1 MSFSDEIL
9 KAYADGALGED
20 TRQAVEAALR
30 EDPLL
35 AARVRLLLTQHSNGF
50 AGFGPGGADG
60 AAQRQ
65 AQAPR
70 SAKVV
75 HLHAVR
81 HARVASV
88 AAPAVEDVPPIW
100 SWPAWAKLGAMLS
113 AAVLAGAG
121 LGYAIQ
127 PVPLVLGD
135 GDGAALMARGA
146 LAQALTQQLSG
157 TPAADAPVRIAASFL
172 TKDGGYCRSFR
183 IANGGGLACRV
194 DGAPVAQQHQV
205 LAMLGGEGAVA
216 LRKSVGRRRRGRFH
230 GCGRCRLVLEKCL
243 QLRVV
248 LERVQGFRWRRLA
261 GALLA
266 ARKQQQRQAGRKNV
280 RHGGGSPGFCLFL
293 SLFCVF
299 LLFARSDYCAL
310 AGHGM

>member
-35 AARVRLLLTQHSNGF
+35 AARVRLLLTQHSNAF
-50 AGFGPGGADG
+50 AGFGPGSADG

-65 AQAPR
+65 PQAPR

-81 HARVASV
+81 NARVAGTPAPV
-88 AAPAVEDVPPIW
+88 AEETPQIW
-100 SWPAWAKLGAMLS
+100 SWPAWAKLGGMLS
-113 AAVLAGAG
+113 AALLAGAG

-146 LAQALTQQLSG
+146 LALALTQQLSG
-157 TPAADAPVRIAASFL
+157 APAADAPVRIERSYLSKEGA
-172 TKDGGYCRSFR
+172 YCRSFR
-183 IANGGGLACRV
+183 VANGGGLACRIDGGGWQIDLFASM
-194 DGAPVAQQHQV
+194 DGAPGEYRSPGDGMPQA
-205 LAMLGGEGAVA
+205 LASAIA
-216 LRKSVGRRRRGRFH
+216 RRADEP
-230 GCGRCRLVLEKCL
+230 LDPLA
-243 QLRVV
+243 
-248 LERVQGFRWRRLA
+248 ER
-261 GALLA
+261 A
-266 ARKQQQRQAGRKNV
+266 ARD
-280 RHGGGSPGFCLFL
+280 
-293 SLFCVF
+293 
-299 LLFARSDYCAL
+299 RSWKR
-310 AGHGM
+310 

>member
-35 AARVRLLLTQHSNGF
+35 AARVRLLLTQHSNAF
-50 AGFGPGGADG
+50 AGFGPGSADG

-81 HARVASV
+81 NARVAGV
-88 AAPAVEDVPPIW
+88 AAPAVEDVPQIW

-121 LGYAIQ
+121 LGYAVQ

-135 GDGAALMARGA
+135 GDGDGAAMMARGA

-157 TPAADAPVRIAASFL
+157 TPAADAPVRIGASFL
-172 TKDGGYCRSFR
+172 SREGGYCRSFR
-183 IANGGGLACRV
+183 VANGGGLACRIDGGGWQLDV
-194 DGAPVAQQHQV
+194 FAGMDGAP
-205 LAMLGGEGAVA
+205 GEYRSPGDGMPQAVSGAIA
-216 LRKSVGRRRRGRFH
+216 RRADEP
-230 GCGRCRLVLEKCL
+230 LDPIA
-243 QLRVV
+243 
-248 LERVQGFRWRRLA
+248 ER
-261 GALLA
+261 A
-266 ARKQQQRQAGRKNV
+266 ARDRGWKR
-280 RHGGGSPGFCLFL
+280 
-293 SLFCVF
+293 
-299 LLFARSDYCAL
+299 
-310 AGHGM
+310 

>member
-9 KAYADGALGED
+9 IAYADGALGED

-65 AQAPR
+65 PQSPR

-81 HARVASV
+81 NARVASV
-88 AAPAVEDVPPIW
+88 AAPSVEEVPPIW

-157 TPAADAPVRIAASFL
+157 TPAADAPVRIGASFL
-172 TKDGGYCRSFR
+172 TKEGGYCRSFR
-183 IANGGGLACRV
+183 IANGGGLACRI
-194 DGAPVAQQHQV
+194 DGGGWQLDVFASMDSAHGEYRTP
-205 LAMLGGEGAVA
+205 GEGMPQA
-216 LRKSVGRRRRGRFH
+216 LTSAIARRADEP
-230 GCGRCRLVLEKCL
+230 LDPIA
-243 QLRVV
+243 
-248 LERVQGFRWRRLA
+248 ER
-261 GALLA
+261 A
-266 ARKQQQRQAGRKNV
+266 ARDRGWKR
-280 RHGGGSPGFCLFL
+280 
-293 SLFCVF
+293 
-299 LLFARSDYCAL
+299 
-310 AGHGM
+310 